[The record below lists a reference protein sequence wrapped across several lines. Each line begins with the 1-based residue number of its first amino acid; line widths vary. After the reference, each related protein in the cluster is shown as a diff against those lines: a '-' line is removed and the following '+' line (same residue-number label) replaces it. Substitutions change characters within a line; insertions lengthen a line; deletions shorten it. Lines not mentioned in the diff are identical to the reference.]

1 VESGSVNFFANGEA
15 TKAGNTNRL
24 LKPTCAGPC
33 PYRNLHSNSATFRR
47 DAQPRRIHREVRKLN
62 PSRRGQV
69 ETLRETAFRPALR
82 ANPPPWRKRWGSVLS
97 VLPSRPELR
106 VVLAVWVMHA
116 ASWTAAWDAVRVEVA
131 DGKILNLVEQFLTAG
146 VMDEGQF
153 QDTTLGTPQGGVIS
167 PLLANIVL
175 NRLDGKLEAA
185 GYRCARYA
193 ADFVILCR
201 KPEQAQ
207 EALTLVRQV
216 LETEL
221 PWNRNSASR

>member
-1 VESGSVNFFANGEA
+1 
-15 TKAGNTNRL
+15 
-24 LKPTCAGPC
+24 
-33 PYRNLHSNSATFRR
+33 
-47 DAQPRRIHREVRKLN
+47 
-62 PSRRGQV
+62 
-69 ETLRETAFRPALR
+69 
-82 ANPPPWRKRWGSVLS
+82 
-97 VLPSRPELR
+97 
-106 VVLAVWVMHA
+106 MHA
-116 ASWTAAWDAVRVEVA
+116 AAWTAAWDAVRVEVA

-167 PLLANIVL
+167 PLLPNIVL

-185 GYRCARYA
+185 RYRGARYA